1 MYIYTNSTN
10 ENTIKI
16 MNESNDFPKIPEYVS
31 IKEAA
36 EMLHISD
43 KTLYAYV
50 EDRRIKAMRAGN
62 TLMIP
67 IAEIQNFQF
76 RGAGRPR
83 TTIPAWYIAKKENTL
98 FALSIEVQVRKGQER
113 HLASRLE
120 EIRRSK
126 EFTFPG
132 TVARYLMADEQK
144 PERVEMVLI
153 WKKSIMPAEAEREQ
167 ALENFRHALDDVF
180 DWSTARYRYDKVY
193 MHT

>member
-1 MYIYTNSTN
+1 MN
-10 ENTIKI
+10 END
-16 MNESNDFPKIPEYVS
+16 ELPKLPEYVS

-36 EMLHISD
+36 DMLNLSD
-43 KTLYAYV
+43 KRVYSYV
-50 EDRRIKAMRAGN
+50 EDRRIKAVRAGN
-62 TLMIP
+62 TIMIP
-67 IAEIQNFQF
+67 ITEIENFQF
-76 RGAGRPR
+76 RASGRPR
-83 TTIPAWYIAKKENTL
+83 TTIPAWHIAKKENTL